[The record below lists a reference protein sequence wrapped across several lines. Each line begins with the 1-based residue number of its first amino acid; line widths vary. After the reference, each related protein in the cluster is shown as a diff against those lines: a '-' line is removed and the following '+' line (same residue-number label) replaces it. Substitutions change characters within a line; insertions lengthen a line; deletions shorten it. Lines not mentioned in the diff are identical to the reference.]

1 MNRILNLTGAILVLG
16 SLMAYAHFKAPE
28 VYSNR
33 YRLDEGY
40 VRIDKTRVYR
50 VTKNSF
56 TVKWKDGQKTFELSA
71 LVPFK
76 AGDVVS
82 FSLSLDGDGGVLEEL
97 HVWGSSQ
104 KWWLKVI
111 VSFPPLIWVFAM
123 FFREFS
129 INMSRFMIVSRKR
142 NDA

>member
-1 MNRILNLTGAILVLG
+1 MYRILNLTGAILVLG

-40 VRIDKTRVYR
+40 VRIDKTRVHR

-111 VSFPPLIWVFAM
+111 VSFPPLIWVFVM